1 MFKKL
6 VGIIPFV
13 FYALLAIGQHPS
25 EIFLHQGKIN
35 KNAVVLHKTREGGFV
50 KQGLT
55 LKESVA
61 DGYPDR
67 KADVELELEVPETG
81 WYVLEAETMPRDPE
95 QLKKE
100 DTTGVLTRIAHFQ
113 LGIERI
119 TKRIVYDSYKGGK
132 QELGKFEFGKKK
144 EKLKIWLPGNLV
156 FYTISVKPYIPPVP
170 PKEAEAYVP
179 GILPPASHPRLWV
192 NTETLPVIR
201 QRLQDT
207 AHQGA
212 WLKVK
217 QAALQTFAFAYDPQQ
232 EIRYNEK
239 LEQAVESKAFYYLL
253 EKDRAAGNE
262 AVKLMTQYL
271 SVLEFGN
278 ITYGDISREMGRA
291 IYTAALVYDWCYDLL
306 TMEQKTMLCRNMQR
320 LARDMEIGWP
330 PFFGV
335 ESIINGHGNEAQIC
349 RDLLAM
355 SIAVYDEDPVPYKYT
370 AYTVLE
376 QLVSMRKF
384 EYQSPRHNQGIDY
397 GGYRFG
403 WEMHAAWLFYRM
415 TGFPVFDDNIK
426 NLPYYWLYMR
436 TPDGKMLRDG
446 DMFSVKYAQSDSFY
460 WKNPQTMLLCYAYS
474 GNALFKGQFLR
485 QGGLPDNPVL
495 FLLLDDPALK
505 PDFDLNRLPRTI
517 DFGPVLGSM
526 VARTGWEEQKES
538 GNVVAEIKGGGFHFG
553 NHQHADAG
561 AIQIYHHG
569 MQVGDLGLYL
579 SYGSPYDFNFNK
591 RSVAHSMLLV
601 RDPAEPLLFR
611 TKTNDGGTRFSQ
623 RFPRTVAEVL
633 NDSWFHT
640 GFVRSCDYGP
650 DPVAPAYSY
659 FNADLTAAY
668 TSKLEQYSR
677 SFLFLDMKR
686 PDVPAVIILLDEVT
700 SADPAFKKT
709 WQINTLNRP
718 QVSANRFILNSSLK
732 GKTGTTYVNML
743 VPAAQDRKYE
753 VLSGDSSAFVAG
765 DLYSARSAWPE
776 AKGSRI
782 LVSPLKDAK
791 KTAFVTVFQMA
802 EETQAELPLQFSEKN
817 GYYLFQVGNKLVVL
831 ARPGSLLQEAFTLE
845 VPGDQEYEV
854 IVAGLQEG
862 FWNLSGADGK
872 LNFNATVLK
881 NRHTLSFKMKG
892 GRLALKPQRVYNA
905 PEGVLKNSAGLS
917 GGLGQK

>member
-1 MFKKL
+1 M
-6 VGIIPFV
+6 
-13 FYALLAIGQHPS
+13 
-25 EIFLHQGKIN
+25 
-35 KNAVVLHKTREGGFV
+35 LHKTGEGGLV

-55 LKESVA
+55 LKEPVT

-67 KADVELELEVPETG
+67 KADVELELEVPATG
-81 WYVLEAETMPRDPE
+81 WYILEAEAQPRDPE

-100 DTTGVLTRIAHFQ
+100 DTTGLLTRLAYLQ
-113 LGIERI
+113 LGTARI
-119 TKRIVYDSYKGGK
+119 TKRIVYDSYKGGT

-156 FYTISVKPYIPPVP
+156 FYTITVKPYIPPVP
-170 PKEAEAYVP
+170 PKDAEAYVP
-179 GILPPASHPRLWV
+179 RVLPPASHPRLWV
-192 NTETLPVIR
+192 NNETLPVIR

-207 AHQGA
+207 AHQSA
-212 WLKVK
+212 WMKVR
-217 QAALQTFAFAYDPQQ
+217 QAALHKFAFAYDPQR
-232 EIRYNEK
+232 EVSYNEK
-239 LEQAVESKAFYYLL
+239 LEQAIESKAFYFLL
-253 EKDRAAGNE
+253 EKDRMVGAE
-262 AVKLMTQYL
+262 AVELMVHYL
-271 SVLEFGN
+271 SMLEFGN

-291 IYTAALVYDWCYDLL
+291 IYTAALVYDWCYELL
-306 TMEQKTMLCRNMQR
+306 SIEQKTILRRHMQR

-335 ESIINGHGNEAQIC
+335 ESIVNGHGNEAQIC

-355 SIAVYDEDPVPYKYT
+355 SIAIYDEDPVPYKYT

-376 QLVSMRKF
+376 QLVPMRKF

-426 NLPYYWLYMR
+426 DLPYYWLYMR

-460 WKNPQTMLLCYAYS
+460 WKNPQTMLLSYAYS

-505 PDFDLNRLPRTI
+505 PDFELNRLPRTL

-601 RDPAEPLLFR
+601 QDPAEPLLFR

-650 DPVAPAYSY
+650 DPVAPSYSY

-668 TSKLEQYSR
+668 SAKLEQYSR
-677 SFLFLDMKR
+677 SFLFLDLKR
-686 PDVPAVIILLDEVT
+686 PDVPAVIMLLDEVT
-700 SADPAFKKT
+700 SADPSFKKT

-718 QVSANRFILNSSLK
+718 QVAAGRFILSSSLK
-732 GKTGTTYVNML
+732 GRTGTTYVNML
-743 VPAAQDRKYE
+743 VPAARDRKYQ
-753 VLSGDSSAFVAG
+753 VLSGDSSAFVSG

-782 LVSPLKDAK
+782 LVSPLKETK
-791 KTAFVTVFQMA
+791 QTTFVTVFQMA
-802 EETQAELPLQFSEKN
+802 EETHAELPLQFTERA
-817 GYYLFQVGNKLVVL
+817 GYVQFQVADKLVVL

-854 IVAGLQEG
+854 IVAGLREG

-872 LNFNATVLK
+872 LNFNAAVLK
-881 NRHTLSFKMKG
+881 NKHTVSLKMKG
-892 GRLALKPQRVYNA
+892 GRLVLKPQRVYNA
-905 PEGVLKNSAGLS
+905 QEGILKNSTSLS